1 MYHSKQ
7 NYDRVTHHP
16 SHRGNAVHDFRFR
29 SRSESERLEK
39 TAVSVQQNAV
49 TFADSIAPLLREK
62 CSPCHFKG
70 GKVFDRYPFDQYETV
85 RKLGKRLNTRL
96 KGEDADLVARWID
109 LGFPEGTRTQAKKP

>member
-1 MYHSKQ
+1 MIGLPTIPLIAAMLFMISGSGRGP
-7 NYDRVTHHP
+7 NP
-16 SHRGNAVHDFRFR
+16 SG
-29 SRSESERLEK
+29 LEK